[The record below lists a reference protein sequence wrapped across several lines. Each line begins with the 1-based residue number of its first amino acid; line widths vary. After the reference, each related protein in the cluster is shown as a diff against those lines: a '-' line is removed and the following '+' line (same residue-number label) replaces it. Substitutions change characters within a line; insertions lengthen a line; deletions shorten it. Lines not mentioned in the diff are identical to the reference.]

1 MGAQTTAERFFNNGD
16 PIQMTQTISRL
27 LQPLAF
33 KNGLTLRN
41 RAVMAPMTT
50 WSANPDGSISD
61 QEVAYY
67 RARVN
72 GVGMVVTGCTHV
84 TPDGIGFTDEFASH
98 DDRFI
103 PSLRRLSEAAR
114 SGGAPAILQIFHAGN
129 KALPHLVPD
138 GRVVSASALK
148 VPPSPFNSA
157 EVTSHALSKEEIEGI
172 IRAFGE
178 TTRRAIEAGFDGI
191 ELHGAHG
198 FLIQNFFSPMFNQR
212 EDEWGG
218 SLENRM
224 HFPLAVVREAQ
235 RVIAEHA
242 KRPFLLGYRISPEEP
257 GEGALRIGDSYV
269 LIDRLIEAG
278 VDYLHASLFDIPNA
292 RPADYSGEQTTA
304 ELIVEHVANRI
315 PLIAAGLIRTPD
327 DAEKALATGLELV
340 AIGQGLVMNPK
351 WVELATEGRGT
362 EIATALDS
370 DRVPQLTIPDK
381 LWGVIQVAKGWF
393 PLVEATPPAA

>member
-1 MGAQTTAERFFNNGD
+1 
-16 PIQMTQTISRL
+16 MTQTKTKL
-27 LQPLAF
+27 FQPFAF
-33 KNGLTLRN
+33 KNGVFLRN

-50 WSANPDGSISD
+50 WSSNPDGTISD

-67 RARVN
+67 RARTN

-103 PSLRRLSEAAR
+103 PSLRRLAEAAK

-148 VPPSPFNSA
+148 VPPSPFNGN
-157 EVTSHALSKEEIEGI
+157 EVTSHALTQAEIQEI
-172 IRAFGE
+172 IQAFGDA
-178 TTRRAIEAGFDGI
+178 TRRAIEAGFDGI

-198 FLIQNFFSPMFNQR
+198 FLIQNFFSPFSNQR
-212 EDEWGG
+212 DDEWGG

-224 HFPLAVVREAQ
+224 RFPLAVVREAQ
-235 RVIAEHA
+235 RVIDEHA
-242 KRPFLLGYRISPEEP
+242 RRPFLLGYRVSPDEP
-257 GEGALRIGDSYV
+257 NEGGLRIDDTYL

-278 VDYLHASLFDIPNA
+278 IDYIHASLFDIPNA
-292 RPADYSGEQTTA
+292 KPVGHNDGHTTA
-304 ELIVEHVANRI
+304 ELIVQHVGERI
-315 PLIAAGLIRTPD
+315 PLIAAGLIRTPG
-327 DAEKALATGLELV
+327 DAEKALTTGLSLV

-351 WVELATEGRGT
+351 WVELASEGREA
-362 EIATALDS
+362 EITTMLDS
-370 DRVPQLTIPDK
+370 ERIPLLAIPDS
-381 LWGVIQVAKGWF
+381 LWHVIQAMKGWF
-393 PLVEATPPAA
+393 TLAKEAAVVE

>member
-1 MGAQTTAERFFNNGD
+1 MPQTKT
-16 PIQMTQTISRL
+16 RL
-27 LQPLAF
+27 FQPLTF
-33 KNGLTLRN
+33 KNGLILRN

-50 WSANPDGSISD
+50 WSANPDGTISD

-67 RARVN
+67 RARVK

-103 PSLRRLSEAAR
+103 PSLRRLSEAAK

-138 GRVVSASALK
+138 GHVVSASALK
-148 VPPSPFNSA
+148 VPPSPFNNA
-157 EVTSHALSKEEIEGI
+157 EVTSHALSGEEIEEI

-198 FLIQNFFSPMFNQR
+198 FLLQNFFSPMFNQR
-212 EDEWGG
+212 NDEWGG

-224 HFPLAVVREAQ
+224 RFPLAVVREAQ

-242 KRPFLLGYRISPEEP
+242 KRPFVIGYRISPEESD
-257 GEGALRIGDSYV
+257 EGGLRIDDTYV

-278 VDYLHASLFDIPNA
+278 VDYIHASLFDIPNA
-292 RPADYSGEQTTA
+292 KPVDDTGEHTIA
-304 ELIVEHVANRI
+304 ELLVEHVSDRV
-315 PLIAAGLIRTPD
+315 PLIAAGLIRTPE
-327 DAEKALATGLELV
+327 DAEKALTSGLSLV
-340 AIGQGLVMNPK
+340 AIGQGLVMNPT
-351 WVELATEGRGT
+351 WVELASEGREA
-362 EIATALDS
+362 EIATMLDAE
-370 DRVPQLTIPDK
+370 RVPLLAIPDR
-381 LWGVIQVAKGWF
+381 LWNMIQAAKGWF
-393 PLVEATPPAA
+393 TLAEEAEVV

>member
-1 MGAQTTAERFFNNGD
+1 
-16 PIQMTQTISRL
+16 MTQTSSRL
-27 LQPLAF
+27 FQPFAF

-67 RARVN
+67 RARVR

-103 PSLRRLSEAAR
+103 PSLRRLSDAAR

-138 GRVVSASALK
+138 SRVVSASALK
-148 VPPSPFNSA
+148 VPPSPFNTA
-157 EVTSHALSKEEIEGI
+157 EVTSHALTGVEIEEII
-172 IRAFGE
+172 KAFGE
-178 TTRRAIEAGFDGI
+178 ATRRAIEAGFDGV

-198 FLIQNFFSPMFNQR
+198 FLIQNFFSPLFNQR
-212 EDEWGG
+212 DDEWGG
-218 SLENRM
+218 SLEKRM
-224 HFPLAVVREAQ
+224 RFPLAVVREAQ

-242 KRPFLLGYRISPEEP
+242 KRPFLLGYRISPEESD
-257 GEGALRIGDSYV
+257 EGALRIGDSYV

-292 RPADYSGEQTTA
+292 RPVGYKGERTTA
-304 ELIVEHVANRI
+304 ELIVEHVSDRV
-315 PLIAAGLIRTPD
+315 PLIAAGLVRTP
-327 DAEKALATGLELV
+327 AGSEQALRTGLSLV
-340 AIGQGLVMNPK
+340 AIGQGLVMNPT
-351 WVELATEGRGT
+351 WVELAGEGRET
-362 EIATALDS
+362 EIATVLDS
-370 DRVPQLTIPDK
+370 DRVPQLAIPDK
-381 LWGVIQVAKGWF
+381 LWGVIQAAKGWF

>member
-1 MGAQTTAERFFNNGD
+1 MTSTTSKLF
-16 PIQMTQTISRL
+16 
-27 LQPLAF
+27 QPFAF

-41 RAVMAPMTT
+41 LAVMAPMTT
-50 WSANPDGSISD
+50 WSANPDGTISD

-84 TPDGIGFTDEFASH
+84 TPNGIGFTDEFASH

-103 PSLRRLSEAAR
+103 PSLRRLSEAAK
-114 SGGAPAILQIFHAGN
+114 SGGAPAILQVYHAGN

-138 GRVVSASALK
+138 NRVVSASALQ
-148 VPPSPFNSA
+148 VPPSPFNNA
-157 EVTSHALSKEEIEGI
+157 EVTSHALSKEEIEEI

-178 TTRRAIEAGFDGI
+178 TTRRAIEAGFDGV

-212 EDEWGG
+212 DDEWGG

-224 HFPLAVVREAQ
+224 RFPLAVVHEAQ

-242 KRPFLLGYRISPEEP
+242 KRPFLLGYRISPEES
-257 GEGALRIGDSYV
+257 GEGALRISDSYV

-278 VDYLHASLFDIPNA
+278 IDYLHASLFDIPNA
-292 RPADYSGEQTTA
+292 RPADSPGEGTTA
-304 ELIVEHVANRI
+304 ELIVEYVADRV
-315 PLIAAGLIRTPD
+315 PLIAAGLIRTPG
-327 DAEKALATGLELV
+327 DAEKALMTGLSLV

-351 WVELATEGRGT
+351 WVELAGEGRET
-362 EIATALDS
+362 EIATALDA
-370 DRVPQLTIPDK
+370 DRVPRLAIPDK
-381 LWGVIQVAKGWF
+381 LWNMIQAAKGWF
-393 PLVEATPPAA
+393 ALTNQQNRDKSRPGLLH

>member
-1 MGAQTTAERFFNNGD
+1 
-16 PIQMTQTISRL
+16 MTPSRSRL
-27 LQPLAF
+27 FQPLAF

-50 WSANPDGSISD
+50 WSANPDGSVSD

-84 TPDGIGFTDEFASH
+84 TADGIGFTDEFASH

-103 PSLRRLSEAAR
+103 PSLRRLSEAAK

-157 EVTSHALSKEEIEGI
+157 EVTSHALSGKEVEEI

-224 HFPLAVVREAQ
+224 RFPMAVVREAQ
-235 RVIAEHA
+235 RVIAKHA
-242 KRPFLLGYRISPEEP
+242 KQPFLLGYRISPEES
-257 GEGALRIGDSYV
+257 GEGALRISDSYV

-292 RPADYSGEQTTA
+292 RPADYTGERTTA
-304 ELIVEHVANRI
+304 ELIVEHVADRI
-315 PLIAAGLIRTPD
+315 PLIAAGLIRTPK
-327 DAEKALATGLELV
+327 DAEKALATGLKLV
-340 AIGQGLVMNPK
+340 AIGQGLVMNPE
-351 WVELATEGRGT
+351 WVELAVEGRES
-362 EIATALDS
+362 EIATEFDS
-370 DRVPQLTIPDK
+370 NRVPQLTIPDK
-381 LWGVIQVAKGWF
+381 LWSVIQMLKGWF
-393 PLVEATPPAA
+393 PLIEATPPSA

>member
-1 MGAQTTAERFFNNGD
+1 
-16 PIQMTQTISRL
+16 MTPTKTKL
-27 LQPLAF
+27 FQPFAF
-33 KNGLTLRN
+33 KNGVILRN

-50 WSANPDGSISD
+50 WSSNPDGTISD

-67 RARVN
+67 RARAN

-103 PSLRRLSEAAR
+103 PSLRRLAEAAK

-148 VPPSPFNSA
+148 VPPSPFNDN
-157 EVTSHALSKEEIEGI
+157 EVTSHALTQAEIQEI
-172 IRAFGE
+172 IQAFGDA
-178 TTRRAIEAGFDGI
+178 TRRAIEAGFDGI

-198 FLIQNFFSPMFNQR
+198 FLIQNFFSPFSNQR
-212 EDEWGG
+212 DDEWGG

-224 HFPLAVVREAQ
+224 RFPLAVVREAQ

-242 KRPFLLGYRISPEEP
+242 KRPFLLGYRISPEESD
-257 GEGALRIGDSYV
+257 EGGLRIGDTYV
-269 LIDRLIEAG
+269 LIDRLIEAD
-278 VDYLHASLFDIPNA
+278 VDYIHASLFDIPNA
-292 RPADYSGEQTTA
+292 KPVGHNDGHTTA
-304 ELIVEHVANRI
+304 ELIVQHVGERI
-315 PLIAAGLIRTPD
+315 PLIAAGLIRTPG
-327 DAEKALATGLELV
+327 DAEKALTTGLSLV

-351 WVELATEGRGT
+351 WVELASEGREA
-362 EIATALDS
+362 EITTMLDS
-370 DRVPQLTIPDK
+370 ERIPLLAIPDS
-381 LWGVIQVAKGWF
+381 LWHVIQAMKGWF
-393 PLVEATPPAA
+393 TLAKEAAVAE